1 MGYLDNAGLAY
12 LWGKIKAKLVQSDW
26 NQNGTI
32 AADYVKNR
40 PFYRMPGIVSFLD
53 EATYYFTN
61 DFDFYQYQFDL
72 KKDLVVGQTY
82 TINWDGVEYECVCK
96 QIGSSSKYIGNP
108 SIVESSYENT
118 GEPFLIIGTGV
129 ITQNTSASHVISVTT
144 QGYIYEKLPA
154 EYIEDDAV
162 SRVLLYNKPT
172 ITKNQILA
180 YQDDILGG
188 KIAAVSW
195 GGEFFYNLSP
205 GNINNTYVLTAN
217 SLDGLT
223 LRFEG
228 SLNDS
233 GEITYDLTSTTFYD
247 WTSGNGRVDAPT
259 FLVDSYTQRAIVRPY
274 SNYVG
279 IGTDTVIFEV
289 KSNGSKGKGFQALG
303 TGAICTP
310 LVILHSITS
319 DSTKKFKVTVD
330 DSGVIMTTDVDD
342 GSEVKMA
349 TEDDLAAKADKSTD
363 TTATLLASGWTG
375 DSAPYSYTLAVAG
388 VTADSN
394 QELLPALD
402 ITTEQLSALQAANI
416 QDGGQAAGSITLKAF
431 GEDKPTIDLPIRIIL
446 RGD

>member
-1 MGYLDNAGLAY
+1 MGYLDNTGLAY

-26 NQNGTI
+26 QQNDET
-32 AADYVKNR
+32 APDYVKNR
-40 PFYRMPGIVSFLD
+40 PFYRMPEIVSFLD
-53 EATYYFTN
+53 EATYYFTAN
-61 DFDFYQYQFDL
+61 ESDFYLHEFAL
-72 KKDLVVGQTY
+72 EKDLVAGQTY
-82 TINWDGVEYECVCK
+82 TINWDGVEYERVCM
-96 QIGSSSKYIGNP
+96 QIGPGKYIGNP
-108 SIVESSYENT
+108 SIAESSYENT
-118 GEPFLIIGTGV
+118 GEPFLILASGV
-129 ITQNTSASHVISVTT
+129 YTQNTSTSHVISVTT

-180 YQDDILGG
+180 YQADISGG

-195 GGEFFYNLSP
+195 GKEFFYNLST
-205 GNINNTYVLTAN
+205 GTIDNTYVLTAY

-223 LRFEG
+223 LRFDG

-233 GEITYDLTSTTFYD
+233 GEITYDLTSTTFNQ

-259 FLVDSYTQRAIVRPY
+259 FWADSDTQRAIVRPHR
-274 SNYVG
+274 NYVG

-289 KSNGSKGKGFQALG
+289 KSNGSKGKGFQVLG

-319 DSTKKFKVTVD
+319 DSTKKFKVAVD
-330 DSGVIMTTDVDD
+330 DSGAIKTVNEDD
-342 GSEVKMA
+342 NSEVKMA
-349 TEDDLAAKADKSTD
+349 TEDDLTTKADKP
-363 TTATLLASGWTG
+363 TTTEATLLATGWTG
-375 DSAPYSYTLAVAG
+375 DSAPYSYTLSVTG

-394 QELLPALD
+394 QEFLPALD
-402 ITTEQLSALQAANI
+402 ITAEQLTALQAANI
-416 QDGGQAAGSITLKAF
+416 QDGGQAEGTVSLKAF
-431 GEDKPTIDLPIRIIL
+431 GAKPTIDLPIRIIL